1 MTSRSFNALVL
12 AITVALTPATAAGQD
27 QRPYDERLLR
37 LTEVLGSIHY
47 LRELCGANEGQL
59 WRDRMRELLDADTP
73 SALRRARLTR
83 SFNTGYRNFSRTY
96 TSCTPTAQTTAAKF
110 LTEAAQIADNLV
122 RTVP

>member
-1 MTSRSFNALVL
+1 MTSRSFNAVVL

>member
-1 MTSRSFNALVL
+1 
-12 AITVALTPATAAGQD
+12 
-27 QRPYDERLLR
+27 
-37 LTEVLGSIHY
+37 
-47 LRELCGANEGQL
+47 
-59 WRDRMRELLDADTP
+59 MRELLDADTP